1 MKKCIDDVDDLC
13 EDEVWDWVMEADDR
27 DVRTVLKRIFEDGEK
42 KDFWSDIACLGY
54 CLRAMEIEGFSEEDC
69 LKVQSALIV
78 ALREMTVEEA
88 EEYEQERRVVKS

>member
-27 DVRTVLKRIFEDGEK
+27 DVRTVLKRIFEGGDK
-42 KDFWSDIACLGY
+42 QDLWSDIACMGY
-54 CLRAMEIEGFSEEDC
+54 CSRAMEIEGFSEADC
-69 LKVQSALIV
+69 LRVHAALMN

-88 EEYEQERRVVKS
+88 EEYEQEKRQKLK

>member
-27 DVRTVLKRIFEDGEK
+27 DVRTVLKCIFEGGDK
-42 KDFWSDIACLGY
+42 QDLWSDIACMGY
-54 CLRAMEIEGFSEEDC
+54 CSRAMEIEGFSEEDC
-69 LKVQSALIV
+69 LRVHAALMN

-88 EEYEQERRVVKS
+88 EEFEQERRQMLK